1 MDTKKD
7 GMSGWLFWG
16 TCLSLPFVTFDIFS
30 AYFYPLVAQDGGYN
44 ELTLGLFLVDCIIL
58 LAVMCLIVKKPIYKM
73 IVPVFAMSLTTLLV
87 GMLTELLFARCIIP
101 IRIGEYGI
109 FLDFLFFSLCVLVSA
124 TLQTCV
130 ALLYFPYL
138 NRGVL
143 FSWLICANVLSTAVG
158 FFIVKCLVIYIQSV

>member
-44 ELTLGLFLVDCIIL
+44 ELTFGLFLVDCIIL
-58 LAVMCLIVKKPIYKM
+58 LTVMCLIGKKPIYKM

-109 FLDFLFFSLCVLVSA
+109 FLDFLFYFVTYVSIYVIFVSGEKNNNIF
-124 TLQTCV
+124 T
-130 ALLYFPYL
+130 
-138 NRGVL
+138 
-143 FSWLICANVLSTAVG
+143 IH
-158 FFIVKCLVIYIQSV
+158 FIPFY